1 MIRCLIVDDELPARE
16 ELKYILSKSNK
27 IEIIGEAKHGLDALK
42 LCRKLKPSLMILDI
56 QMPELD
62 GIEVARRI
70 LDDSHIPMIIFVT
83 AYDKFAIKA
92 FEVNAID
99 YLLKPISEDRLLNRI
114 EKIYDSRK
122 QEEKLPIDKL
132 DKLIQEFKSST
143 TSSRIAVYHKN
154 KLIPIDTKDII
165 YITIEQK
172 NAVIITT
179 KGKFES
185 NNSLNDLYNKLDSK
199 EFIRSH
205 KSYILNLNYI
215 ESIDPWFNSTYNVN
229 LKLSKEIIP
238 VSRNYAK
245 HFKEIMNID

>member
-16 ELKYILSKSNK
+16 ELKYILSKSNR
-27 IEIIGEAKHGLDALK
+27 IEIIGEAKHGLEGLK
-42 LCRKLKPSLMILDI
+42 LCRKLKPDLMILDI
-56 QMPELD
+56 QMPEID

-70 LDDSHIPMIIFVT
+70 LDDSHIPMIIFIT

-99 YLLKPISEDRLLNRI
+99 YLLKPVTEDRLLNRI
-114 EKIYDSRK
+114 EKIYDNRK
-122 QEEKLPIDKL
+122 QEQQLTFERVDKF
-132 DKLIQEFKSST
+132 IQEFKSNITST
-143 TSSRIAVYHKN
+143 RIAVYDKN

-172 NAVIITT
+172 NTVIITT
-179 KGKFES
+179 KGKYES
-185 NNSLNDLYNKLDSK
+185 NNSLNDLYNKLNSK

-215 ESIDPWFNSTYNVN
+215 ESIDPWFNSTFNVN
-229 LKLSKEIIP
+229 LKLSKDVIP